1 MKYNT
6 EKEVWKDIEGYE
18 GLYRISNH
26 GKIKNKY
33 NREMKQRVNKGY
45 RLINL
50 TRNKIRKTYSVAR
63 LVAKAFVPNLE
74 NKPEV
79 NHIDENKLNNHVS
92 NLEWVTPKENS
103 NHGTRNKRIADK
115 IKKLHD
121 NGRYEGLDYERKG
134 KGQGKGRGKKPVKMI
149 DLESRKTLKEFKSVS
164 EANLFFGKN
173 IKNGSISDACRG
185 NLKTYLGYKWEYA

>member
-1 MKYNT
+1 MKLSDT
-6 EKEVWKDIEGYE
+6 LTWRDVKGYE
-18 GLYRISNH
+18 GLYYVSNM
-26 GKIKNKY
+26 GDVKNK
-33 NREMKQRVNKGY
+33 NGRAMKQRKVKGY
-45 RLINL
+45 NMVNL
-50 TRNKIRKTYSVAR
+50 TKNGVAKGETVSR
-63 LVAKAFVPNLE
+63 LVAKAFIPNPY
-74 NKPEV
+74 NKKEV

-121 NGRYEGLDYERKG
+121 NGHYEGLDYERKG

>member
-6 EKEVWKDIEGYE
+6 EKEVWKDVKGYE
-18 GLYRISNH
+18 GLYRISNQ

-45 RLINL
+45 RLITL

-103 NHGTRNKRIADK
+103 NHGTRNKRIANK

-121 NGRYEGLDYERKG
+121 DGHYEGKV
-134 KGQGKGRGKKPVKMI
+134 KGRGKKPVKMI
-149 DLESRKTLKEFKSVS
+149 DLESGKTLKEFKSVS

-173 IKNGSISDACRG
+173 IKNGSISDACRE